1 MDDDRPCLILRVF
14 WTKYETLEKH
24 LFRSIRFLE
33 RYLIVSNK
41 TRQRIFI
48 NLFATKSTLSLLPQ
62 KSLPHSN
69 IFHFKPEFIRINKN
83 IIWSKN
89 SLVFFKRNYWR
100 LHLKGSGGFR
110 LHSVNRESVSSF
122 VYIRFYLWD
131 N

>member
-83 IIWSKN
+83 II
-89 SLVFFKRNYWR
+89 
-100 LHLKGSGGFR
+100 
-110 LHSVNRESVSSF
+110 
-122 VYIRFYLWD
+122 
-131 N
+131 